1 VNLFSPSARRTTL
14 LCLAAAIAALFFAQI
29 TNDTR
34 SDWFRSL
41 IRPDVLPR
49 ALERKIGFIWTA
61 IFLLSGIATASAL
74 ATDRP
79 RGWKLSIVILTL
91 FTLVLNMT
99 YTYVF
104 TQLHDL
110 GTATIIA
117 GVLAALIGVLM
128 LVAGGKRCWPT
139 VLCQLPHFA
148 WVCFATFVTQQ
159 MDVLNRG

>member
-1 VNLFSPSARRTTL
+1 VNLFSPAARRATL
-14 LCLAAAIAALFFAQI
+14 LCLAAAIAALFIAQLP
-29 TNDTR
+29 NDTR
-34 SDWFRSL
+34 SDWFRGL

-49 ALERKIGFIWTA
+49 SLERKIGFIWTT
-61 IFLLSGIATASAL
+61 IFLLSGFATASAL
-74 ATDRP
+74 AADRP

-91 FTLVLNMT
+91 LTLVLNMT

-104 TQLHDL
+104 TKLHDL

-117 GVLAALIGVLM
+117 GLLAAVIGCLM
-128 LVAGGKRCWPT
+128 LVAGWKRSWPT